1 MRKCLELAQ
10 DADDLLYPWFQLD
23 INGSPSFVYSMP
35 LNWHILIRVPGAESN
50 NTKIFLIILLGIRY
64 IIANNIITKEWP
76 TPQFVI
82 NFLVSPTCWIIIYIL
97 SCLPSMYLICE

>member
-1 MRKCLELAQ
+1 MSSFPFLYPNLIAAPYLISFWCIKQCLELAQ

-50 NTKIFLIILLGIRY
+50 NTIIFLIILLGIRY

-76 TPQFVI
+76 TLQFVI
-82 NFLVSPTCWIIIYIL
+82 NFL
-97 SCLPSMYLICE
+97 